1 MLGLLQGRTLA
12 QREARLAYLLIIPTF
27 AIVAGLVI
35 FPAFFNIWISLHRVG
50 LDNLNDVFH
59 APFSGLDNYV
69 RAARDY
75 AFPDALQTSV
85 LYSFAATI
93 LTVLM
98 GLGAAILLN
107 RSFRG
112 RGLVRAIFLIPYI
125 APLISVAYIWKWLL
139 DPTVRGVANWTFI
152 KLGVIDEPV
161 AWLGKQG
168 LALAVVI
175 LFEGWRYFPFAMLM
189 ILARL
194 QAIDLALYEAAAVD
208 GANRLHQFWYIT
220 LPELRYVLGTI
231 FLLRLM
237 WTFNKFDDVFLLT
250 SGGFGTRVLPILTY
264 EFSFK
269 LFDFGQGAATSM
281 FLVIILLAFM
291 LIYIRKVL
299 QW

>member
-1 MLGLLQGRTLA
+1 MMNLLHGKTLA
-12 QREARLAYLLIIPTF
+12 QREARLAYWLIIPTF

-50 LDNLNDVFH
+50 LDNLNDVFR
-59 APFSGLDNYV
+59 ARFVGLENYV
-69 RAARDY
+69 RAAQDY
-75 AFPDALQTSV
+75 AFPEALQTSI
-85 LYSFAATI
+85 LYSFTATI
-93 LTVLM
+93 LTVLF
-98 GLGAAILLN
+98 GLGAALLLN

-112 RGLVRAIFLIPYI
+112 RGVVRAVFLIPYI

-139 DPTVRGVANWTFI
+139 DPTVRGVVNWSLI
-152 KLGVIDEPV
+152 KLGLMDEPV

-168 LALAVVI
+168 LALVVVI

-189 ILARL
+189 LLARL
-194 QAIDLALYEAAAVD
+194 QAIDKTLYEAAAVD
-208 GANRLHQFWYIT
+208 GASRWNQFWYIT
-220 LPELRYVLGTI
+220 LPELRYVMGTI

-269 LFDFGQGAATSM
+269 LFDFGQGAATAM
-281 FLVIILLAFM
+281 FLVLILLVFM
-291 LIYIRKVL
+291 IVYIRKVL

>member
-35 FPAFFNIWISLHRVG
+35 FPAFFNVWISLHRVG

-59 APFSGLDNYV
+59 APFAGLENYV
-69 RAARDY
+69 RAAHDY

-107 RSFRG
+107 RNFRG

-125 APLISVAYIWKWLL
+125 APLISVAYVWKWLL
-139 DPTVRGVANWTFI
+139 DPTVRGVVNWSLI
-152 KLGVIDEPV
+152 KLGVMDEPV

-208 GANRLHQFWYIT
+208 GANRWHQFWHIT
-220 LPELRYVLGTI
+220 LPELRYVIGTI

-264 EFSFK
+264 EFSFR
-269 LFDFGQGAATSM
+269 LFDFGQGAATAM